1 MTAWI
6 LAAFLKFAVL
16 YFIVIKLVCG
26 VFAEGLLVKGML
38 KEPMLKALPATFSY
52 PQLITALVGGAVALF
67 IAPILIRALHA
78 DRVIE

>member
-1 MTAWI
+1 MKKKILWI
-6 LAAFLKFAVL
+6 TESAVL
-16 YFIVIKLVCG
+16 YLIVIKLVCG

-52 PQLITALVGGAVALF
+52 PQLITAMVGGAVALF